1 VSGRVAIG
9 LIWIRVWIILR
20 LSFRGKFKRLNV
32 SFKVLIR
39 SFKVVFSTTAA
50 AISTTTAVVV

>member
-39 SFKVVFSTTAA
+39 SFKVVFSTTVA
-50 AISTTTAVVV
+50 AITATAVVV